1 MIWAQKLK
9 MSRDPEH
16 VNFRGVLSCVCW
28 DLTGPLLTCRR
39 VTRYAYNATFFF
51 EILKGRC
58 YGNRFW
64 RELAKIGNFGP
75 VTLEFCRRI
84 CIGRAYTLDFYHA
97 FLVFKFNYFTASRMR
112 YIVISL
118 FVCLFVCPLSNTTVR
133 ISPNFLTVARFSFD
147 DVIYTSGIVDDVMFH
162 IMEGI
167 GPN

>member
-118 FVCLFVCPLSNTTVR
+118 FVCLSVRCQIPRSEFHQIFWPWLGSPLTTLYILPVLWMMSCF
-133 ISPNFLTVARFSFD
+133 I
-147 DVIYTSGIVDDVMFH
+147 
-162 IMEGI
+162 
-167 GPN
+167 